1 MREAMRHSASGK
13 PWEPDE
19 GGGWEELWEELRE
32 EEREETDEREEEGG
46 DERTMGGGR
55 DEEEEELARVEEGT
69 DAEGGLLDSPCRA
82 ATLREKARD
91 AAWLERTYGRETAM
105 EERERDTDLS
115 TRAQAIAAGWDDEW
129 LAEAEEGGGDGNT
142 RAGCVR
148 RVSGQ
153 GTTPETARKHQQ
165 VAFRYL
171 QPRRAMGAYSSV
183 VHCAACGIQML
194 RPERMIAICVAA
206 YLFG

>member
-1 MREAMRHSASGK
+1 M
-13 PWEPDE
+13 
-19 GGGWEELWEELRE
+19 L
-32 EEREETDEREEEGG
+32 
-46 DERTMGGGR
+46 
-55 DEEEEELARVEEGT
+55 
-69 DAEGGLLDSPCRA
+69 
-82 ATLREKARD
+82 
-91 AAWLERTYGRETAM
+91 LERTVDARSREAHH
-105 EERERDTDLS
+105 RLV
-115 TRAQAIAAGWDDEW
+115 RALHRSSELEKYRAAGSEDRNAKGGEEDKVRQPERRQ
-129 LAEAEEGGGDGNT
+129 AEEGGGDGIT

-194 RPERMIAICVAA
+194 RPERMVAICVAA

>member
-55 DEEEEELARVEEGT
+55 DEEEEELAGAEEGP

-129 LAEAEEGGGDGNT
+129 LAEAEEGGGEG
-142 RAGCVR
+142 GVR
-148 RVSGQ
+148 DRG
-153 GTTPETARKHQQ
+153 ETAGRRETRDTRQ
-165 VAFRYL
+165 RYL
-171 QPRRAMGAYSSV
+171 GKRRRTREGR
-183 VHCAACGIQML
+183 G
-194 RPERMIAICVAA
+194 E
-206 YLFG
+206 GD